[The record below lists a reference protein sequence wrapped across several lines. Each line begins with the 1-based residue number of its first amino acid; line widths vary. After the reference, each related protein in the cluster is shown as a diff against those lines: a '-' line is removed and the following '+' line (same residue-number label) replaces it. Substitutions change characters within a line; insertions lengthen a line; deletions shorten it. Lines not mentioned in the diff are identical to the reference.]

1 MIEINFSLSNPTT
14 ASLELIKKACLIL
27 CAAMFISLYT
37 GVSLKPAPIVTLII
51 LILLTKVFCL
61 LKRISVTFL
70 ARFVFLLISLYPGF
84 IFLVQ
89 LAYFWNV
96 EQGLDFGIFSQVIY
110 QVAINGSPQ
119 SSIVAQDKINFLT
132 YHFSPYLNFLGLV
145 AKLGLPP
152 ESILLSSQAL
162 AVLGLIL
169 TLIFFLTAFK
179 VSLETK
185 AAIISAVLLLP
196 SVRRGLAWGVYDEI
210 LALPFLLTSL
220 AFHFWGKHKLKI
232 VALICCF
239 FFKETFA
246 LVCCCFCIFFAIE
259 ATTQRSFYIALASL
273 SLLAFFVYSA
283 VLPTYFYQPAFKPFE
298 RVSRFDDLLNSKLL
312 ILKYKWLAFIL
323 APSLPLIVALSAQEI
338 KKAFLLLVTAG
349 FHFVAMLIT
358 NFENMLNPY
367 NYYSVTPAILTF
379 LAFCCVSC
387 KRRSVWPALLGSLI
401 IISSLGPRI
410 KISPLA
416 KVFESSHPIE
426 EIKQFVT
433 SNSTIVADDY
443 TLSILGSFEN
453 PKRLYGFNF
462 ENRRFDVVVL
472 KKGSKTPNL
481 PSKYVIKCF
490 ETKRFEV
497 FCPRRKNQKER
508 LSFSID
514 LFNGQEV
521 SLTI

>member
-1 MIEINFSLSNPTT
+1 MIEKNFSLSNPTT

-84 IFLVQ
+84 IFFVQ

-152 ESILLSSQAL
+152 EYILLSSQAL

-169 TLIFFLTAFK
+169 ALIFFLTAFK

-220 AFHFWGKHKLKI
+220 ALHFWGHKLKI
-232 VALICCF
+232 FALICCF

-259 ATTQRSFYIALASL
+259 ATTQRSFYRALASL

-283 VLPTYFYQPAFKPFE
+283 ILPTYFYQPAFKPFE
-298 RVSRFDDLLNSKLL
+298 RVSKFDDLLNFELLNLKLKWVAL
-312 ILKYKWLAFIL
+312 IF
-323 APSLPLIVALSAQEI
+323 APCLPLTLALSAQEI
-338 KKAFLLLVTAG
+338 KKVFLLLVTAG

-387 KRRSVWPALLGSLI
+387 KRTNVWPALLISLTF
-401 IISSLGPRI
+401 ISSVGPRI

-426 EIKQFVT
+426 EIKQFVN

-462 ENRRFDVVVL
+462 ENKRFDVVVL

-490 ETKRFEV
+490 ETKRFKI
-497 FCPRRKNQKER
+497 FCPRRKNREER
-508 LSFSID
+508 LS
-514 LFNGQEV
+514 
-521 SLTI
+521 

>member
-1 MIEINFSLSNPTT
+1 VIEKNFSLSNPTT
-14 ASLELIKKACLIL
+14 ALLELIKKACLIL
-27 CAAMFISLYT
+27 CATMFISLYT

-84 IFLVQ
+84 IFFVQ

-152 ESILLSSQAL
+152 EYILLSSQAL

-169 TLIFFLTAFK
+169 ALIFFLTAFK

-220 AFHFWGKHKLKI
+220 ALHFWGKHKLKI

-246 LVCCCFCIFFAIE
+246 LVCCCFCIVFAIE

-283 VLPTYFYQPAFKPFE
+283 ILPTYFYQPAFKPFD
-298 RVSRFDDLLNSKLL
+298 RISRFDDLLNFELLNLKLKWVAL
-312 ILKYKWLAFIL
+312 IF
-323 APSLPLIVALSAQEI
+323 APCLPLTLALSAQEI
-338 KKAFLLLVTAG
+338 KKVFLLLVTAG

-387 KRRSVWPALLGSLI
+387 KRTNVWPALLISLI
-401 IISSLGPRI
+401 IISILGPRI
-410 KISPLA
+410 KISRLA

-462 ENRRFDVVVL
+462 ENMRFDVVVL
-472 KKGSKTPNL
+472 KKGSKTLNL
-481 PSKYVIKCF
+481 SQKYLIKCF
-490 ETKRFEV
+490 ETKTFEV
-497 FCPRRKNQKER
+497 FCPRRKNQEAR
-508 LSFSID
+508 LSISID
-514 LFNGQEV
+514 LFNGQKV

>member
-1 MIEINFSLSNPTT
+1 VIEKNFSLSNPTS

-37 GVSLKPAPIVTLII
+37 GASLKPALLVALII

-61 LKRISVTFL
+61 LKRIRVTFL

-84 IFLVQ
+84 IFFVQ

-152 ESILLSSQAL
+152 EYILLSSQAL

-169 TLIFFLTAFK
+169 ALIFFLTAFK

-185 AAIISAVLLLP
+185 AVLISAVLLLP

-220 AFHFWGKHKLKI
+220 ALHFWGKHKLKI

-273 SLLAFFVYSA
+273 SLLAFFVYTA
-283 VLPTYFYQPAFKPFE
+283 ILPTYFYQPAFKPFE
-298 RVSRFDDLLNSKLL
+298 RISRFDDLLNFKLL
-312 ILKYKWLAFIL
+312 ILKLKWVAIIL
-323 APSLPLIVALSAQEI
+323 APCLPLALALSAQEI

-349 FHFVAMLIT
+349 FQFVAMLIT

-367 NYYSVTPAILTF
+367 NYYSVTPAILAF

-387 KRRSVWPALLGSLI
+387 KRTNVWPALLISLI
-401 IISSLGPRI
+401 IISSLGPRV
-410 KISPLA
+410 KISPLP
-416 KVFESSHPIE
+416 KVFQSSNPIE

-443 TLSILGSFEN
+443 TLSILGSFDN
-453 PKRLYGFNF
+453 PKRLYSFNF

-472 KKGSKTPNL
+472 KKGSKTLNP

-490 ETKRFEV
+490 ETMRFEV

-508 LSFSID
+508 LSYRIE
-514 LFNGQEV
+514 LFRGQKV
-521 SLTI
+521 SLTG